1 MPHIHEL
8 YDFVV
13 SVFIV
18 RRGRALLA
26 YHKKYNEWLPVGGHI
41 ELDED
46 PMQALAKEVREECGL
61 KLRLFAQAPKIAHR
75 GVKPL
80 PAPDYLD
87 VHKIKGKHKH
97 IALIYFA
104 RALNDEVR
112 LEERE
117 FREYAWL
124 SKKELGLKKYKLT
137 RSIRFYCER
146 ALERDAAHA

>member
-1 MPHIHEL
+1 MPHIHAL

-18 RRGRALLA
+18 RRGRTLLA

-46 PMQALAKEVREECGL
+46 PLQALWKEVREECGL
-61 KLRLFAQAPKIAHR
+61 KIRLFAQAPNVKHA

-80 PAPDYLD
+80 PAPDFLD
-87 VHKIKGKHKH
+87 VHRIKGKHKH
-97 IALIYFA
+97 IALIYLA
-104 RALNDEVR
+104 RAAAGRVK
-112 LEERE
+112 LEKRE

-124 SKKELGLKKYKLT
+124 SREDLDKKKYKLT
-137 RSIRFYCER
+137 RSIRFYCEE
-146 ALERDAAHA
+146 ALKRDAHA